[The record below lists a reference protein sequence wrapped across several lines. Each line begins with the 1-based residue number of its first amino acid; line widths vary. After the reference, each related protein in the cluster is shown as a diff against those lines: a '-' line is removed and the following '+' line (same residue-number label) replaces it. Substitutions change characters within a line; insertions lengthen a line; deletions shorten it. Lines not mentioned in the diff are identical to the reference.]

1 MIFACLISRAAF
13 HRAAAVAVAAASRV
27 TVVAHANMPGRGDVI
42 SGVSFFAVCTYHRA
56 PREKNEQQGIRRK
69 KERER
74 TRERGRALARL
85 RCSRRCCAYTC
96 VRVHVCARVFD
107 VYVHLCRVVGYIH
120 TTDVIAREY
129 EWNVRCVSANAGTIT
144 SDSGA
149 ATRVITIRRVC
160 VHGSAV
166 LSCSAKFLRRW
177 IRVRLSR
184 L

>member
-1 MIFACLISRAAF
+1 MKGSSASSMIFACLISRAAF

-96 VRVHVCARVFD
+96 VRV
-107 VYVHLCRVVGYIH
+107 YVHLCRVVGYIH

-149 ATRVITIRRVC
+149 ATRVITICRVC

-166 LSCSAKFLRRW
+166 LSCAAKFLRR
-177 IRVRLSR
+177 
-184 L
+184 